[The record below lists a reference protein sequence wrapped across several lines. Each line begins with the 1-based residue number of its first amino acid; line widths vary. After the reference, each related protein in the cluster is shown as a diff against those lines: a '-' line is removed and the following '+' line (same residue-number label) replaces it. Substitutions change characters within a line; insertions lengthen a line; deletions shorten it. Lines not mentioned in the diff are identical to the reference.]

1 MNKSLIAEITERVSN
16 RVSEMSNSNPEVMKK
31 MSEEDLLKIMQAIA
45 NEEAA
50 IERVKGIQSQFGPC
64 HFQTKSG
71 GVGTAEEFS
80 RDLIA
85 RRLGTK
91 AICEKIIKK
100 TQKNVIFC

>member
-31 MSEEDLLKIMQAIA
+31 MSEEDLMKIMQVIA

-50 IERVKGIQSQFGPC
+50 IEEVKGILSQFGPC
-64 HFQTKSG
+64 YFPTRSG
-71 GVGTAEEFS
+71 GVGTAEEY
-80 RDLIA
+80 A
-85 RRLGTK
+85 RNFVAKQLGTK

-100 TQKNVIFC
+100 HKKM